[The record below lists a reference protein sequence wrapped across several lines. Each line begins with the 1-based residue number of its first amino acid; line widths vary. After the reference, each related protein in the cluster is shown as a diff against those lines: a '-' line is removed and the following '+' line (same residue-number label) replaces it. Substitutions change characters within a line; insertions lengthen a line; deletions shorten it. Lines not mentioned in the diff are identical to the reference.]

1 LKKYLLDTNICIYFL
16 KGLFNLDKEIEKAGL
31 SNCYVSEITI
41 AELKFGAENSEHQE
55 KNRKTVDLFLSKF
68 TIIPIFNSLDVY
80 AKEKTRLRKKRLPLD
95 DFDLLIGATAISNNL
110 TLVTRNLTDFERL
123 KGIDLENWV
132 DQSH

>member
-1 LKKYLLDTNICIYFL
+1 MKKYLLDTNICIYFL

-55 KNRKTVDLFLSKF
+55 KNRKTVDLFLSTF

-80 AKEKTRLRKKRLPLD
+80 AKEKTRLRKKGFPLD

-110 TLVTRNLTDFERL
+110 TLVTRNLSDFERL
-123 KGIDLENWV
+123 KGIELENWA

>member
-55 KNRKTVDLFLSKF
+55 KNRKTVDLFLSTF

-80 AKEKTRLRKKRLPLD
+80 AKEKTRLRKKGLPLD

-110 TLVTRNLTDFERL
+110 TLVTRNLSDFERL
-123 KGIDLENWV
+123 KDIELENWA

>member
-1 LKKYLLDTNICIYFL
+1 MKKYLLDTNICIYFL

-68 TIIPIFNSLDVY
+68 SIIPIFNSLDVY
-80 AKEKTRLRKKRLPLD
+80 AKEKTRLRKKGLPLD

-110 TLVTRNLTDFERL
+110 TLVTRNFSDFERL